1 MKLKQL
7 RDEADSNGVG
17 GGKTA
22 PSDDLKICELKQLH
36 TNLKA
41 HVKILGWTQ
50 GLKEIKHIKK

>member
-1 MKLKQL
+1 MKQTSM
-7 RDEADSNGVG
+7 DGVG
-17 GGKTA
+17 GVETA